1 MDCVVAVLF
10 LERGEIGIR
19 RQRSNLKY
27 VVYLVNCGGLAALL
41 NRDRPSGQ
49 RAEAGKAVRWWPI
62 WKKSH
67 TPTSGGVTL
76 GGNVATFS

>member
-27 VVYLVNCGGLAALL
+27 VVYLVNCGGLAAQL
-41 NRDRPSGQ
+41 NRDRPLGQ
-49 RAEAGKAVRWWPI
+49 RAEAGKA
-62 WKKSH
+62 
-67 TPTSGGVTL
+67 VTL